1 MVTLVSRA
9 LLDFFLLDCNVSIWR
24 TYRILFDWI
33 VTSVSRP
40 LLQVPFIRLLR
51 KYLARVKDSLSLDFY
66 DNILRTF
73 GTFSYYIFTLVS
85 HAILEFPL
93 IGLLRY

>member
-9 LLDFFLLDCNVSIWR
+9 LLDFFLLDCNVSNWR

-33 VTSVSRP
+33 VTSISRS